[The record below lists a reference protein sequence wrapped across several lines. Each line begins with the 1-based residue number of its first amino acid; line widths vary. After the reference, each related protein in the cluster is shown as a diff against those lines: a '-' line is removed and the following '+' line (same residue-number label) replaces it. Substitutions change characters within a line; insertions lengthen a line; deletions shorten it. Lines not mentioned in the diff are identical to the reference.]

1 MQSHFINKNLADY
14 KVIVYILGLDTYI
27 SIYREITY
35 IERIYISIYR
45 ERYVSIYRENILY
58 KKSRERKMKQNI
70 KSKYL
75 LPQSFNS
82 SLIIGRTSDKSK
94 LRDILWNTW
103 TRTLQKLSLKKKK
116 QKNLRNCQSPEDMTT
131 TSNVDAEQ
139 EMGFLGKW
147 EIQIKSGNLLIL
159 IFQWW
164 FLRFDKCILKM

>member
-103 TRTLQKLSLKKKK
+103 TRTLQKLSLKKKNRK
-116 QKNLRNCQSPEDMTT
+116 IWETVRAQRTWQQHPMWTLSR
-131 TSNVDAEQ
+131 
-139 EMGFLGKW
+139 KW
-147 EIQIKSGNLLIL
+147 AFWENEK
-159 IFQWW
+159 F
-164 FLRFDKCILKM
+164 K